1 MINLKVIS
9 TQKKAIFYNGYTFNL
24 KKKETNHTRW
34 RWNHRG
40 CVFTFKIPKNICD
53 SLNCDSVSIYGHN
66 NYDLIPYRVNRHTL
80 RN

>member
-34 RWNHRG
+34 R
-40 CVFTFKIPKNICD
+40 
-53 SLNCDSVSIYGHN
+53 
-66 NYDLIPYRVNRHTL
+66 
-80 RN
+80 